1 MAEGLTRGEGV
12 KFVHALGMQEGTSNR
27 PKLIFFFNVQNV
39 MHTFVSIHAFKSGTP
54 FEGSGLLLGG
64 KATEK
69 VVLVISHTLTSLIKI
84 KICTFINTKI
94 LSGNYYFST

>member
-1 MAEGLTRGEGV
+1 MVEELTRGEGV
-12 KFVHALGMQEGTSNR
+12 KFVHALEMQEGTCNI
-27 PKLIFFFNVQNV
+27 PKLIFFNVRNV

-54 FEGSGLLLGG
+54 FEGSSYLLGG

-84 KICTFINTKI
+84 
-94 LSGNYYFST
+94 

>member
-1 MAEGLTRGEGV
+1 MCMHLKCRREPETY
-12 KFVHALGMQEGTSNR
+12 QNQ
-27 PKLIFFFNVQNV
+27 FFFNVRNV

-54 FEGSGLLLGG
+54 FEGSGYLLGG

-84 KICTFINTKI
+84 
-94 LSGNYYFST
+94 

>member
-1 MAEGLTRGEGV
+1 
-12 KFVHALGMQEGTSNR
+12 
-27 PKLIFFFNVQNV
+27 

-84 KICTFINTKI
+84 SICTFINTKI
-94 LSGNYYFST
+94 LSRNYYFST

>member
-1 MAEGLTRGEGV
+1 
-12 KFVHALGMQEGTSNR
+12 
-27 PKLIFFFNVQNV
+27 

-84 KICTFINTKI
+84 QICTFINTKI

>member
-1 MAEGLTRGEGV
+1 MLSR
-12 KFVHALGMQEGTSNR
+12 
-27 PKLIFFFNVQNV
+27 I
-39 MHTFVSIHAFKSGTP
+39 TP